1 MTRPLAAPRP
11 PTRPPLDLD
20 AVRADFPCLDQEVHG
35 QPLVYLDNAA
45 TTQKPQAVIA
55 AMARYYAHDNANVH
69 RGVHALAERATEA
82 YEQARAKV
90 AHFLHAAEA
99 AEIVF
104 VRGTTEAINLVA
116 ASLGNRFTAGDEV
129 VITEMEHH
137 SNIVPW
143 QLLRDR
149 LGICLKV
156 LPMDDQGCLRLEMLD
171 ELLTRRT
178 RLVAVVHGSN
188 ALGTINP
195 VREIATRAHAAGALL
210 LVDGAQAVAHLE
222 VDVHA
227 MGADFYAFS
236 GHKVYGPMGIGCLYG
251 RRELLEQ
258 MAPYQGGGEM
268 IRHVTFEETTYA
280 PPPARFEA
288 GTPNVA
294 GAVGLA
300 AALDYLDSL
309 GRERIAAHEQDLL
322 AYGLAHLAGL
332 TGVRLIGNAPERLG
346 ILSMVIAGAH
356 PHDVATILDRDGIAI
371 RAGHHCAHPVMD
383 HFHLPAT
390 ARASLALYNR
400 RAEIDRL
407 VAGIHHVQEVLGR

>member
-1 MTRPLAAPRP
+1 
-11 PTRPPLDLD
+11 
-20 AVRADFPCLDQEVHG
+20 
-35 QPLVYLDNAA
+35 
-45 TTQKPQAVIA
+45 
-55 AMARYYAHDNANVH
+55 
-69 RGVHALAERATEA
+69 
-82 YEQARAKV
+82 
-90 AHFLHAAEA
+90 
-99 AEIVF
+99 
-104 VRGTTEAINLVA
+104 
-116 ASLGNRFTAGDEV
+116 
-129 VITEMEHH
+129 
-137 SNIVPW
+137 
-143 QLLRDR
+143 
-149 LGICLKV
+149 
-156 LPMDDQGCLRLEMLD
+156 MDDQGCLRLDKLD
-171 ELLTRRT
+171 ALLTERT

-322 AYGLAHLAGL
+322 AYGLAQLAGL